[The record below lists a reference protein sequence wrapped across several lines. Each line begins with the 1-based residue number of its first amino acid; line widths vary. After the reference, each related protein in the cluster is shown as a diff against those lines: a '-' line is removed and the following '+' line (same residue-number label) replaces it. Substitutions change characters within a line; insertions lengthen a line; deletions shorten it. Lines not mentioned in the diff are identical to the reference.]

1 MNKYGYS
8 ASAHVSLPYPL
19 YYCTGMTEKQPKV
32 RICHYG
38 SCDRVG
44 LINWVYGDEDK
55 PFVQPRFFF
64 GC

>member
-8 ASAHVSLPYPL
+8 VSTHVSLPYPL

-32 RICHYG
+32 RICHYR

-44 LINWVYGDEDK
+44 LINWVYGGK
-55 PFVQPRFFF
+55 LL
-64 GC
+64 